1 MGMEQ
6 SVGSGFVVRDDDDGP
21 LIVTNAHVVSDAPA
35 LAIQVPAAGQET
47 YEARVVLVNH
57 DMDIA
62 LVKMVQSEEIT
73 KLRENLGEHK
83 LVPVDLFTGSTKVG
97 MPAVAMG
104 FPLGMTSVKMSTGV
118 LSGHETV
125 GDFIVYQHTSP
136 ISPGNSGGPLFV
148 EGTKKVLGINFAT
161 AVAANS
167 QQNNFAIP
175 SWRVQQM
182 LTEDDKEEAA
192 ATESELDE
200 EPTEAPEE
208 DTEDEGETESETEDE
223 GEGTSLHQK
232 HAKVQK
238 KAKKGTKAKKAT
250 KAKQPKQP
258 EKPKKREISE

>member
-1 MGMEQ
+1 MTHRHSAESLVEQPGLPGMGGGMGGMSQ

-35 LAIQVPAAGQET
+35 LAIQVPAAGQEQ

-62 LVKMVQSEEIT
+62 LVKITSEEEVS
-73 KLRENLGEHK
+73 KMRENLGEHK
-83 LVPVDLFTGSTKVG
+83 LVPVDLFSGSTKVG
-97 MPAVAMG
+97 MSAVAMG

-161 AVAANS
+161 AAAANS

-182 LTEDDKEEAA
+182 LMQYDK
-192 ATESELDE
+192 
-200 EPTEAPEE
+200 
-208 DTEDEGETESETEDE
+208 DEGEE
-223 GEGTSLHQK
+223 GGTVAPEG
-232 HAKVQK
+232 A
-238 KAKKGTKAKKAT
+238 
-250 KAKQPKQP
+250 
-258 EKPKKREISE
+258 

>member
-1 MGMEQ
+1 MTHRHSAESLLEQPGGLPGMGGGMGMSQ

-35 LAIQVPAAGQET
+35 LAIQIPASGQET

-62 LVKMVQSEEIT
+62 LVKVVSQEEVT

-83 LVPVDLFTGSTKVG
+83 LVPVDLFTESTKVG
-97 MPAVAMG
+97 MAAVAMG

-161 AVAANS
+161 AAAANS

-182 LTEDDKEEAA
+182 LTQYDK
-192 ATESELDE
+192 
-200 EPTEAPEE
+200 
-208 DTEDEGETESETEDE
+208 DEGE
-223 GEGTSLHQK
+223 
-232 HAKVQK
+232 
-238 KAKKGTKAKKAT
+238 AT
-250 KAKQPKQP
+250 
-258 EKPKKREISE
+258 

>member
-1 MGMEQ
+1 MLGGMMGGMMHKYMPHSKSESFMEQPGMGGGMGMEQ
-6 SVGSGFVVRDDDDGP
+6 SVGSGFVVRDDETDGP

-62 LVKMVQSEEIT
+62 LVKIVAEE
-73 KLRENLGEHK
+73 E
-83 LVPVDLFTGSTKVG
+83 VSKVG

-161 AVAANS
+161 AAAANS

-182 LTEDDKEEAA
+182 LTAYDK
-192 ATESELDE
+192 
-200 EPTEAPEE
+200 
-208 DTEDEGETESETEDE
+208 DEGEVEETEAESPE
-223 GEGTSLHQK
+223 GEEGELTEGTEGEAEGSSLHQ
-232 HAKVQK
+232 ASLPR
-238 KAKKGTKAKKAT
+238 ARRAR
-250 KAKQPKQP
+250 P
-258 EKPKKREISE
+258 R

>member
-1 MGMEQ
+1 
-6 SVGSGFVVRDDDDGP
+6 
-21 LIVTNAHVVSDAPA
+21 
-35 LAIQVPAAGQET
+35 
-47 YEARVVLVNH
+47 
-57 DMDIA
+57 
-62 LVKMVQSEEIT
+62 MVQSEEIT

-97 MPAVAMG
+97 MAAVAMG

-161 AVAANS
+161 AAAANS

-182 LTEDDKEEAA
+182 LTQYDK
-192 ATESELDE
+192 
-200 EPTEAPEE
+200 
-208 DTEDEGETESETEDE
+208 DEGEEVVEAAESEKAE
-223 GEGTSLHQK
+223 GEEVVE
-232 HAKVQK
+232 A
-238 KAKKGTKAKKAT
+238 A
-250 KAKQPKQP
+250 
-258 EKPKKREISE
+258 